1 MRIVIADP
9 RTREVPVPRR
19 FVCHSVEDKNCQV
32 RFTFTGKIDKLRI
45 TLEPPRLTPE
55 DKTLQAAKASAA
67 NAHKP
72 RDVQFGSFATGL
84 SQQQVQPCPLC
95 PDSDQ
100 IPHRSEMSRCAMSG
114 SRVLSL
120 PIIKF
125 SVAWHP
131 GRGWCASVRQAISW
145 GQFDASICRS
155 APRYPPFDG
164 SISRMAN
171 CARSPSREMPASS
184 RWRGFVSR
192 MQRVPMQQP
201 LLRING

>member
-1 MRIVIADP
+1 MTIVCSGSWLCENHSAGCLGATSI
-9 RTREVPVPRR
+9 RTECRSRMK
-19 FVCHSVEDKNCQV
+19 D
-32 RFTFTGKIDKLRI
+32 
-45 TLEPPRLTPE
+45 
-55 DKTLQAAKASAA
+55 SAA
-67 NAHKP
+67 P
-72 RDVQFGSFATGL
+72 RARIFCCAPLTGSSVFTQPGSFATGL

-120 PIIKF
+120 PITKF

-131 GRGWCASVRQAISW
+131 DRGWCASVRQVISW

-155 APRYPPFDG
+155 APRCPPFDG

-171 CARSPSREMPASS
+171 CARSPSRELPASS

-192 MQRVPMQQP
+192 MQRVPTQQP